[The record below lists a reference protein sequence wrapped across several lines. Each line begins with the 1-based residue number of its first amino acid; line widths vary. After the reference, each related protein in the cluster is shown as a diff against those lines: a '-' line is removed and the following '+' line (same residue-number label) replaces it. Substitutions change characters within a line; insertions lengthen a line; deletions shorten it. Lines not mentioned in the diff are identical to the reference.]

1 MVRVQ
6 IGEEAPDFSI
16 DSVNLGKVT
25 LKDYRGQ
32 KLLLIF
38 SRYFGCPVCQL
49 EFDELSEVLKFHP
62 ELKVIYV
69 NQSSPESARKFLE
82 GKEVNFPIIS
92 ALGIGEK
99 YELYEL
105 YGVGKLNPMALF
117 EILQKARVAR
127 KFGKVHGANE
137 GVETQRPANFLID
150 ETGIVLLAEYGL
162 FKQEKTLKY
171 LGK

>member
-6 IGEEAPDFSI
+6 IGEEAPDFSS
-16 DSVNLGKVT
+16 DSVNLGKVA
-25 LKDYRGQ
+25 LKDCRGR

-49 EFDELSEVLKFHP
+49 EFDELAELLKLHP

-82 GKEVNFPIIS
+82 GKEVNFPVIS
-92 ALGIGEK
+92 ALRIGGK

-105 YGVGKLNPMALF
+105 YGVGKLNPIGLL

-127 KFGKVHGANE
+127 KSGKVHGAYE
-137 GVETQRPANFLID
+137 GVETQSPANFLLD
-150 ETGIVLLAEYGL
+150 ETGKVLYADYGL
-162 FKQEKTLKY
+162 FKLEKMLKI
-171 LGK
+171 LG

>member
-1 MVRVQ
+1 MVRIQ

-16 DSVNLGKVT
+16 DSVNLGKVI
-25 LKDYRGQ
+25 LKDFRGR

-49 EFDELSEVLKFHP
+49 EFDELAELLKLHP
-62 ELKVIYV
+62 ELKVVYV
-69 NQSSPESARKFLE
+69 NQSSSESARKFLE
-82 GKEVNFPIIS
+82 GKDVKFPVIS
-92 ALGIGEK
+92 ASRIEGK

-105 YGVGKLNPMALF
+105 YGVGKLNPIALL

-127 KFGKVHGANE
+127 KSGKVHGTYE
-137 GVETQRPANFLID
+137 GVETQSPANFLLD
-150 ETGIVLLAEYGL
+150 ENGKVLLADYGL
-162 FKQEKTLKY
+162 FNLEKMLKY

>member
-1 MVRVQ
+1 VVRIQ

-25 LKDYRGQ
+25 LKDFRGR

-49 EFDELSEVLKFHP
+49 EFDELAELLKLHP

-69 NQSSPESARKFLE
+69 NQSSPESARNFLE
-82 GKEVNFPIIS
+82 GKEVKFPVIS
-92 ALGIGEK
+92 ASRIEGK

-105 YGVGKLNPMALF
+105 YGVRKLNPIALL

-127 KFGKVHGANE
+127 KSGKVHGAYE
-137 GVETQRPANFLID
+137 GVETQSPANFLLD
-150 ETGIVLLAEYGL
+150 ENGKVLLADYGL
-162 FKQEKTLKY
+162 FNLKRMLKY